1 MEDSIEQP
9 VVSVSLTVELVS
21 FKATMKTVCVDL

>member
-9 VVSVSLTVELVS
+9 VVTVVLTVELDS
-21 FKATMKTVCVDL
+21 FKATMNTVCVDL